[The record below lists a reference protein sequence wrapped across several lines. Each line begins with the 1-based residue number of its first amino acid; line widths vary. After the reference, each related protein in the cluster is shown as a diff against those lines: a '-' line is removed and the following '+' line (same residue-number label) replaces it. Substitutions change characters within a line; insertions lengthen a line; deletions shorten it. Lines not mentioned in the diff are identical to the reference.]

1 MCEEIK
7 RKNLR
12 NFLINFFKLKKNFQG
27 EISVSNINEWD
38 SISHMDLI
46 LELEKKFKKNLKKK
60 SHLLTS
66 ESKIYNFIK

>member
-1 MCEEIK
+1 MREEIK

-38 SISHMDLI
+38 SISHLDLI
-46 LELEKKFKKNLKKK
+46 LELERKFKKNLKKN
-60 SHLLTS
+60 L
-66 ESKIYNFIK
+66 IY